1 MLFSSLPV
9 TYKFDSVYFVLHRF
23 FSICSSYEK
32 FYDEIV
38 LLKNIFRKNEYP
50 HFLIDIRISN
60 YLRQLLVPKRVIHT
74 ADKKKVLL
82 VLLFLGPLSFEIRSR
97 LQYCFKSYIPYC
109 SLKVVYQLK
118 NRIANMFNFKDV
130 VNTK

>member
-82 VLLFLGPLSFEIRSR
+82 VLLFLGPLSLR
-97 LQYCFKSYIPYC
+97 LGPVYKTA
-109 SLKVVYQLK
+109 LKVTFV
-118 NRIANMFNFKDV
+118 IV
-130 VNTK
+130 H